1 MASPEEPAAKRSN
14 SGATATATT
23 TAVPV
28 CKCLLLRYDYVAD
41 VLEKRAPHRAGHLA
55 HWKKLA
61 DLNQVLL
68 GGAMDPPEG
77 ALIVLRGIEREKLDA
92 YVKEDPYVVNG
103 LVPSYDI
110 KDWNVVVGSAM
121 PAE

>member
-1 MASPEEPAAKRSN
+1 MARSEEPARDGST
-14 SGATATATT
+14 SGATAAP
-23 TAVPV
+23 AVPV
-28 CKCLLLRYDYVAD
+28 CKCLLLRYDYVPD

-77 ALIVLRGIEREKLDA
+77 ALIVLHGIEREKVDA

-110 KDWNVVVGSAM
+110 KVWNVVAGSAM
-121 PAE
+121 PAV